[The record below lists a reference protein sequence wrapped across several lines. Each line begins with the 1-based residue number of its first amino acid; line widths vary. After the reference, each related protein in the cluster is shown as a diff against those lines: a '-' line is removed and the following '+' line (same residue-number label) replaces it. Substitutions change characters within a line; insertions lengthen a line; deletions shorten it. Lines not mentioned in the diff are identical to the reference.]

1 MTTSS
6 DRGGSSPAKTTG
18 RPEFSRSPSGG
29 RASQSG
35 DLGGQHH
42 SRFIPREEV
51 GGFAAWRP
59 DALSD
64 KPGARPST
72 DAQRNAEQQSIRQAG
87 YQDGYRDGLAALE
100 SFKQA
105 FALQMAAQLTPLVGG
120 FDTAFAELEAQMAAA
135 VARTATALARQV
147 VRGELIERP
156 ELVAQVAAEAVN
168 AVLLSA
174 RHIRVFVHPDDMAL
188 VQAGAGEALGA
199 RGARLMPEPTLAR
212 GGCRIESD
220 VGSIDATVQTRW
232 MQAAATLGQAMPLND
247 DEAASEP

>member
-6 DRGGSSPAKTTG
+6 DRGA
-18 RPEFSRSPSGG
+18 SG
-29 RASQSG
+29 
-35 DLGGQHH
+35 HPY

-64 KPGARPST
+64 KPGTRPGT
-72 DAQRNAEQQSIRQAG
+72 DAQRHAEQQSIRQAG

-100 SFKQA
+100 SFKQT
-105 FALQMAAQLTPLVGG
+105 FAQQMATRLAPLVSA
-120 FDTAFAELEAQMAAA
+120 FDAAFAELEGQIAAS
-135 VARTATALARQV
+135 VARTATVLARQV

-174 RHIRVFVHPDDMAL
+174 RHIRVFVHPDDLAL

-199 RGARLMPEPTLAR
+199 RGARLMAEPALAR

-220 VGSIDATVQTRW
+220 VGSIDATIETRW
-232 MQAAATLGQAMPLND
+232 MQAAMALGQAMPLR
-247 DEAASEP
+247 DEDAAPLS